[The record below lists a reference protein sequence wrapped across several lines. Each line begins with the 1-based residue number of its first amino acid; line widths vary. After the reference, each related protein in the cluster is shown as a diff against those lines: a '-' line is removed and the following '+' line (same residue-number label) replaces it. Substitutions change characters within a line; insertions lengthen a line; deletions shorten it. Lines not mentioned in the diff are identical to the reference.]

1 MSLLQKPARQRSALK
16 TQATI
21 LLGAGILACVS
32 FSESARAEGE
42 TTREIQVS
50 QRSWLYLDD
59 AVVAAPFRVLAVSRV
74 TYTSADGAARP
85 FASDLAHPGAV
96 LESGAEVGIAP
107 ALSIAVSGATD
118 VLGLTGRP
126 ASGMSAGLR
135 LAPFATLLRSTRIVA
150 SAGYLNELSGSHGAW
165 AKLAVIRELGRARIG
180 ATANAQHVYAMK
192 RDAMDVMVTAG
203 ASYQVTGPL
212 RVGVE
217 YVAQDLEGAVDP
229 EEAEGIRHFIGPTV
243 AVELPK
249 EHLAVVFGPAAGLS
263 AHSPYALGRAAIAY
277 SF

>member
-1 MSLLQKPARQRSALK
+1 MYGKPVRRLSLF
-16 TQATI
+16 
-21 LLGAGILACVS
+21 GAGILAGVS
-32 FSESARAEGE
+32 FSASARAERE
-42 TTREIQVS
+42 TTREIQAA
-50 QRSWLYLDD
+50 QRSWLYVDD
-59 AVVAAPFRVLAVSRV
+59 AAIAAPFRVVAVSRV

-118 VLGLTGRP
+118 ALGLTGSSS
-126 ASGMSAGLR
+126 SGMSAGLR
-135 LAPFATLLRSTRIVA
+135 LALFPTLSRPTRIVA
-150 SAGYLNELSGSHGAW
+150 SAGYLNELSGNHGAW
-165 AKLAVIRELGRARIG
+165 AKLAVARDIGRARVG
-180 ATANAQHVYAMK
+180 AMAHAQHVYALK

-217 YVAQDLEGAVDP
+217 YVAQDLEGAVDQR
-229 EEAEGIRHFIGPTV
+229 ETEGIRHFIGPTV
-243 AVELPK
+243 AVELPQ

-263 AHSPYALGRAAIAY
+263 ASSPYALGRAAIAY